1 MCGRGGNVC
10 VGKEASVCERRSNVC
25 VRGCDVCVREEE

>member
-1 MCGRGGNVC
+1 MC
-10 VGKEASVCERRSNVC
+10 VGKEASVCERRGNVC